1 MKETPYRKTIAIII
15 GTGLWKSLSALNLRE
30 REVFQ
35 DEKISLGYRNAV
47 ILFYEIGFFK
57 DLRVVIL
64 PRHGTLPGKPQRSP
78 AELVLSGAH
87 EAHIWFLAQMG
98 VEEIY
103 GFNTVGALDPSL
115 PLANTDTFVIPNDL
129 GYGFGVPVHSFQTR
143 AKYPHP
149 EMNSVFS
156 EDLRNNLMNAVK
168 SADAKAIQ
176 SGTYIYS
183 NIDHLETAAE
193 GQALRRLYEHAI
205 HPVVGSTAGAELVL
219 AREMGLKYA
228 LLCSVSNYVQGVS
241 ERKVDHKEIIKVMD
255 EAGHTLVR
263 IIENI
268 CKISQSQKLEEVC
281 PC

>member
-1 MKETPYRKTIAIII
+1 MKEKPNCKTIAIIV
-15 GTGLWKSLSALNLRE
+15 GTGLWKSLSALNLSE
-30 REVFQ
+30 REIFQ
-35 DEKISLGYRNAV
+35 DKRVSLGHRMV
-47 ILFYEIGFFK
+47 DILYYEIGYFK

-78 AELVLSGAH
+78 AELIFSHAH
-87 EAHIWFLAQMG
+87 EAHIWFLATMG

-129 GYGFGVPVHSFQTR
+129 GYGLGVPVHSFGSK

-156 EDLRNNLMNAVK
+156 EELRSNLKKAVVC
-168 SADAKAIQ
+168 ANAKAIQ
-176 SGTYIYS
+176 TGTYIYS

-193 GQALRRLYEHAI
+193 GRALRRLYEHAA

-228 LLCSVSNYVQGVS
+228 LLCSVSNYVQGVT
-241 ERKVDHKEIIKVMD
+241 ERKVGHEEIIKIMD
-255 EAGHTLVR
+255 EAGRTLVR

-268 CKISQSQKLEEVC
+268 CEISQAQKLEEVC